1 MIRNIRI
8 ETMDQLMD
16 LIGEKTYRPE
26 LKRYRDLCIY
36 RGECD
41 SGFTLSTSLMRNCK
55 SLSRQ
60 LEMPMLQN
68 FTKYAVMEKPV
79 IEGNVWQQMI
89 LGQHHGLPQDF
100 WTGHFHR

>member
-8 ETMDQLMD
+8 ETMDQLME

-55 SLSRQ
+55 SRASHKTSGLVIFTADGAALFHSGAGSGPDDGTRLSRV
-60 LEMPMLQN
+60 EN
-68 FTKYAVMEKPV
+68 
-79 IEGNVWQQMI
+79 
-89 LGQHHGLPQDF
+89 
-100 WTGHFHR
+100 